1 MPLLNCSYQVA
12 RLFGAAI
19 NVFHEGGSKKNPSP
33 PCGFWSPSQPWFGAT
48 NSVSRRLQ
56 EIIVVPIE
64 ASLGGGRWGEGKKSV
79 EMRQKT
85 AARRLMNG
93 PHLQC

>member
-19 NVFHEGGSKKNPSP
+19 NVFHEGGNKKNPSP
-33 PCGFWSPSQPWFGAT
+33 PCGFWSPSQPWFGLVT
-48 NSVSRRLQ
+48 QQTLSRADYRKLLWFQ
-56 EIIVVPIE
+56 LKQ
-64 ASLGGGRWGEGKKSV
+64 AWGGEGKKRV
-79 EMRQKT
+79 EVRQKT